1 MVRKVVPKLPLW
13 FCLYLTGH
21 GFVPHFLTQTSFYCC
36 QQQSPN
42 VAAEEKKLRYILPL
56 ESIINSYR
64 RNVIPESSETG
75 SDERGLGD
83 CRKGFKDAPVPLA
96 V

>member
-1 MVRKVVPKLPLW
+1 MEEIKGGQR
-13 FCLYLTGH
+13 GH

-75 SDERGLGD
+75 SDGNYGPNARFWLLFSGISF
-83 CRKGFKDAPVPLA
+83 CFTKI
-96 V
+96 